1 MSNGYDLEKGDHFRI
16 NAEVWLRTLLAITG
30 DKEKKEEVVQTVA
43 QMTGFSTE
51 KVEVIIAA
59 TINVLI
65 NDTRA
70 N

>member
-43 QMTGFSTE
+43 QLTGFPAD
-51 KVEVIIAA
+51 KVEVIMTA

>member
-1 MSNGYDLEKGDHFRI
+1 MSNGYNLEKGDHFRI

-30 DKEKKEEVVQTVA
+30 DKEKKEEVVKTVA
-43 QMTGFSTE
+43 QMTGFPADA
-51 KVEVIIAA
+51 VEVIMAT
-59 TINVLI
+59 TINVLL

>member
-1 MSNGYDLEKGDHFRI
+1 MSNGYDLEKGENFRI
-16 NAEVWLRTLLAITG
+16 NAAIWLRTLLAITG
-30 DKEKKEEVVQTVA
+30 DKEIKKEVVQTVA
-43 QMTGFSTE
+43 QMTGFPTE
-51 KVEVIIAA
+51 KVEVIMAT

>member
-1 MSNGYDLEKGDHFRI
+1 MSNGYDLERGDHFRI
-16 NAEVWLRTLLAITG
+16 NAEVWLRTLQAITG

-43 QMTGFSTE
+43 QMTGFPSDKIE
-51 KVEVIIAA
+51 MIIVT
-59 TINVLI
+59 TIHVLI